1 LEGVNVARV
10 FDILID
16 DLQVGLLRYFVS
28 DDRNTMRVRSYIVN

>member
-1 LEGVNVARV
+1 LESVNVARV

-28 DDRNTMRVRSYIVN
+28 DDCNTKRVRSYIVN